1 MSIISI
7 EELKASYDEKFK
19 TIFNNLQKVET
30 TTNNIHELALSINN
44 VANSVKI
51 LSEQTKKNTED
62 IENIM
67 QTDAKKYKYLM
78 QNIGSL
84 ILGAII
90 TFALKKVGLL

>member
-1 MSIISI
+1 MTITI

-19 TIFNNLQKVET
+19 TLFNNLSKIET
-30 TTNNIHELALSINN
+30 TTTNIHELALSINN

-62 IENIM
+62 IELIKGI
-67 QTDAKKYKYLM
+67 DSKKYRQLM

-84 ILGAII
+84 IIGAII
-90 TFALKKVGLL
+90 GYIIKQLGIY

>member
-1 MSIISI
+1 MVSV

-19 TIFNNLQKVET
+19 TVFNNISKIEN

-51 LSEQTKKNTED
+51 LSEQTRKNTED

-67 QTDAKKYKYLM
+67 QQDAKKYKNLM

-84 ILGAII
+84 ILGSII
-90 TFALKKVGLL
+90 TLVLKQIGLL

>member
-1 MSIISI
+1 MISI

-19 TIFNNLQKVET
+19 TIFNNLLKVEN

-51 LSEQTKKNTED
+51 LSEQTQKNTED
-62 IENIM
+62 IESIM
-67 QTDAKKYKYLM
+67 KKDAKKYENLM

-90 TFALKKVGLL
+90 TLVLKQVGIL

>member
-1 MSIISI
+1 MISV

-19 TIFNNLQKVET
+19 TIFNNISKIEN

-67 QTDAKKYKYLM
+67 QQDAKKYKNLM

-84 ILGAII
+84 ILGSII
-90 TFALKKVGLL
+90 TLVLKQIGLL